1 MPELCGPNMREY
13 TRPAAASG
21 SGAKTKMPM
30 RGRSPMASSIARPA
44 VRARGR
50 EEEDG
55 LGEIHLARDLL
66 HEGVVEPARVE
77 EHGERIAAEHAVRE
91 HIHLDELVGAR
102 RHGSVL
108 QLVRLGGK
116 ASYRG

>member
-1 MPELCGPNMREY
+1 MPGEGHLASRRED
-13 TRPAAASG
+13 PE
-21 SGAKTKMPM
+21 
-30 RGRSPMASSIARPA
+30 GRDALGT
-44 VRARGR
+44 RGR

-66 HEGVVEPARVE
+66 HEGVVEPAPVE
-77 EHGERIAAEHAVRE
+77 EHGERIAAEHAVGE